1 GQNLKVGKVTRAFST
16 SVPKNRITSTDPAA
30 GEEVRRNTAIALV
43 ISKGPEPVEVPV
55 VTGRN
60 VTEATQL
67 LQQAGFR
74 VTTRTAASDNVA
86 RDLVISQKPSGG
98 NAPRGST
105 VELTVSTGPPL
116 VTVPDVRNKQVRQ
129 AQQLLEG
136 GGRPGRG
143 RGR

>member
-1 GQNLKVGKVTRAFST
+1 
-16 SVPKNRITSTDPAA
+16 
-30 GEEVRRNTAIALV
+30 LV

-60 VTEATQL
+60 VTEATQI
-67 LQQAGFR
+67 LQQTGFR

-86 RDLVISQKPSGG
+86 RDLVISQKPGSG

-116 VTVPDVRNKQVRQ
+116 VTVPDVRNKQVGQ

-136 GGRPGRG
+136 AGLRVSVLRLPGGPGIVLAQSPGPGSQAPRG
-143 RGR
+143 STVRISVF